1 MHGTFGKNIIG
12 KITSMTIAE
21 AKKLYTPAQVK
32 TMIAK
37 AKVSKDDNP
46 YTPEEW
52 RAKAEYPN
60 SGQSKKEVVKKD
72 IHIRLNPSTL
82 TKLKALGR
90 GWQTKLSAKVD
101 EWVRQGTI

>member
-1 MHGTFGKNIIG
+1 
-12 KITSMTIAE
+12 MTVAE
-21 AKKLYTPAQVK
+21 ARKLYTPAQVK
-32 TMIAK
+32 SMIAK
-37 AKVSKDDNP
+37 AKASKDDNP

-52 RAKAEYPN
+52 RAKAEHPN
-60 SGQSKKEVVKKD
+60 RGRPKKEIVKQD

-101 EWVRQGTI
+101 EWVSHGTL

>member
-1 MHGTFGKNIIG
+1 MR
-12 KITSMTIAE
+12 KITSMTVAE
-21 AKKLYTPAQVK
+21 AKKLYTPAQTK
-32 TMIAK
+32 SMIAK

-52 RAKAEYPN
+52 WAKAERPN
-60 SGQSKKEVVKKD
+60 RGRPKKEVVKQD

-101 EWVRQGTI
+101 EWVSHGTL

>member
-1 MHGTFGKNIIG
+1 M
-12 KITSMTIAE
+12 TSMTITE

-37 AKVSKDDNP
+37 AKASKDDNP

-52 RAKAEYPN
+52 RTKAEYPN
-60 SGQSKKEVVKKD
+60 RGRPKKGEVKQD

-101 EWVRQGTI
+101 EWVREGTFN

>member
-1 MHGTFGKNIIG
+1 MR
-12 KITSMTIAE
+12 KITSMTVAE

-32 TMIAK
+32 SMIAK

-52 RAKAEYPN
+52 RAKAEHPN
-60 SGQSKKEVVKKD
+60 RGRPKKEVVKQD

-90 GWQTKLSAKVD
+90 GWQTKLSTKVD
-101 EWVRQGTI
+101 EWVSQGTL

>member
-1 MHGTFGKNIIG
+1 MR
-12 KITSMTIAE
+12 KITSMTVAE
-21 AKKLYTPAQVK
+21 AKRLYTPAQVK
-32 TMIAK
+32 SMIAK

-52 RAKAEYPN
+52 RAKAERPN
-60 SGQSKKEVVKKD
+60 RGRPKKETVKQD

-101 EWVRQGTI
+101 EWVTQGTI

>member
-1 MHGTFGKNIIG
+1 MG
-12 KITSMTIAE
+12 KITSMTVAE
-21 AKKLYTPAQVK
+21 AKALYTTAQVK

-46 YTPEEW
+46 YSSEEW
-52 RAKAEYPN
+52 RAKAERPN
-60 SGQSKKEVVKKD
+60 RGRPKKETVKQD

-101 EWVRQGTI
+101 EWVKQGTL

>member
-1 MHGTFGKNIIG
+1 
-12 KITSMTIAE
+12 MTVAE
-21 AKKLYTPAQVK
+21 AKRLYTPAQVK
-32 TMIAK
+32 SMIAK
-37 AKVSKDDNP
+37 ARVSKDDNP

-52 RAKAEYPN
+52 RAKAERPN
-60 SGQSKKEVVKKD
+60 RGRPKKETVKQD

-101 EWVRQGTI
+101 EWVTQGTI

>member
-1 MHGTFGKNIIG
+1 MG
-12 KITSMTIAE
+12 KITSMTVAE

-32 TMIAK
+32 AMIAK
-37 AKVSKDDNP
+37 AKASKDNNP
-46 YTPEEW
+46 YTSEEW
-52 RAKAEYPN
+52 QAKAEHPN
-60 SGQSKKEVVKKD
+60 RGRPKKEMVKQD

-101 EWVRQGTI
+101 EWVKQGTI

>member
-1 MHGTFGKNIIG
+1 MK

-21 AKKLYTPAQVK
+21 AKKLYTPAQ
-32 TMIAK
+32 TMAMIAK

-52 RAKAEYPN
+52 KAKAEHPN
-60 SGQSKKEVVKKD
+60 RGRPKKGVVKQD

-82 TKLKALGR
+82 TKLKSLGR

-101 EWVRQGTI
+101 EWVTQGSIS

>member
-1 MHGTFGKNIIG
+1 ME

-21 AKKLYTPAQVK
+21 AKELYTPAQ
-32 TMIAK
+32 TMAMIAK
-37 AKVSKDDNP
+37 AKASKDDNP

-60 SGQSKKEVVKKD
+60 RGRPKKNVVKQD

-101 EWVRQGTI
+101 EWVAKGSIS

>member
-1 MHGTFGKNIIG
+1 MG

-21 AKKLYTPAQVK
+21 AKKLYTPIQVK
-32 TMIAK
+32 SMIAK

-60 SGQSKKEVVKKD
+60 RGRPKKEVVKQD

-82 TKLKALGR
+82 TKLKSLGR

-101 EWVRQGTI
+101 EWVKQGAL